1 MYYSQFSKFIKS
13 SELDIQ
19 ESVQFYTHIIQK
31 TNDGNILIDNELT
44 EFSTISEAKQY
55 LNNTDLMHDIII
67 ESKSE
72 IYNNKHKIVNVIKE
86 THDIKVTNDI
96 VESYI
101 NLALNKEFTNDPVVY
116 KLREMNTFDN
126 VVNGK
131 IHYILEDESV
141 IAITPSTQEI
151 INSKLKQNV
160 IEFMKENSNNFLKI
174 LNVILKE

>member
-13 SELDIQ
+13 TDLDIQ